1 LTTAVLAAAGFVCAQ
16 LASAAPKSAE
26 QRASASQ
33 SSQPPGEKACRE
45 AVNGLI
51 SMLDAKLDDASNYR
65 DTYKAVVETC
75 GLAAPAP
82 KPKTPPP
89 GRDACYDLAAAM
101 VDLIEDG
108 KMDTAAFVKARSDF
122 ADTCPP
128 K

>member
-1 LTTAVLAAAGFVCAQ
+1 MRRSLRPA
-16 LASAAPKSAE
+16 
-26 QRASASQ
+26 
-33 SSQPPGEKACRE
+33 
-45 AVNGLI
+45 
-51 SMLDAKLDDASNYR
+51 
-65 DTYKAVVETC
+65 

-89 GRDACYDLAAAM
+89 GRDACHDLAAAM

-108 KMDTAAFVKARSDF
+108 KMDTAAFVKARNDF